1 MLTMITFEGSMF
13 TALTSSDNPMNH
25 THYHYE
31 GKWALVTEASSGIG
45 RAFAYELAARGAK
58 LIFRPGGPKAISS
71 CAQYNQ

>member
-1 MLTMITFEGSMF
+1 
-13 TALTSSDNPMNH
+13 MNH

-45 RAFAYELAARGAK
+45 RAFAYELAARAAD
-58 LIFRPGGPKAISS
+58 LIVHPGGPKAISS

>member
-1 MLTMITFEGSMF
+1 
-13 TALTSSDNPMNH
+13 MNH

-45 RAFAYELAARGAK
+45 RAFAYELAARAAD

>member
-1 MLTMITFEGSMF
+1 MLTMITFGGINVYGGNMLGQSY
-13 TALTSSDNPMNH
+13 D

-45 RAFAYELAARGAK
+45 RAFAYELAARGAN
-58 LIFRPGGPKAISS
+58 LIFRPGGQKAISS

>member
-1 MLTMITFEGSMF
+1 MF
-13 TALTSSDNPMNH
+13 TELTSSDNPMNH

-45 RAFAYELAARGAK
+45 RAFAYELAARGAD
-58 LIFRPGGPKAISS
+58 LISAPEGQKRFPISLAYEFS